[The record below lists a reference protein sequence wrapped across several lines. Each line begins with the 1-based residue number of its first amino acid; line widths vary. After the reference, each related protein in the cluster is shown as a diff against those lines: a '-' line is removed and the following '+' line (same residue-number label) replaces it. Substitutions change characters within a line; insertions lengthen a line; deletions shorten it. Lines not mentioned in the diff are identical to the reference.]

1 MKLGVRIAGLTAFA
15 SVAAFSAANPFV
27 SVSTGT
33 YTLTSATQYTTAES
47 VISGNFAPL
56 PAPSTMDFLG
66 IYLATPSNGITTGS
80 TATFKNG
87 ADQLVFSVLGGPFT
101 LTGITSSISGSWSFL
116 SGTGAYAAV
125 SAGSGTWSAS
135 YISLPGTN
143 TNFSTTSF
151 VGDLTVVPEPASMAA
166 LVMGLGMVAA
176 RRRRKN

>member
-33 YTLTSATQYTTAES
+33 FNTSSVTQYTTAEN
-47 VISGNFAPL
+47 VISGSFAPL
-56 PAPSTMDFLG
+56 PAPTTMDFLG
-66 IYLATPSNGITTGS
+66 IYLATPANGITTGS

-87 ADQLVFSVLGGPFT
+87 ADQLVFSVVGGPFT
-101 LTGITSSISGSWSFL
+101 FSGITSSISGSWSFL
-116 SGTGAYAAV
+116 SGTGAYAGIA
-125 SAGSGTWSAS
+125 SGSGTWSAS
-135 YISLPGTN
+135 YISLPNGLP
-143 TNFSTTSF
+143 NFSTTSF
-151 VGDLTVVPEPASMAA
+151 VGDLLPVPEPASMAA